1 MRAVIQRVTGA
12 ALSVDGKVYS
22 SIGCGLIVFLGIGKE
37 DNQVTAEKFAK
48 KIAALRIFSDS
59 NDKMNLSVKDI
70 GGEILLVPNFT
81 LCGDSSHGNRP
92 NFSAAAPAN
101 AETAK
106 LFDSFASET
115 NRIVKTK
122 TGCFGADM
130 HIEQHNDGP
139 VTIIYEI

>member
-22 SIGCGLIVFLGIGKE
+22 SIGCGLVVFLGIGKE

-92 NFSAAAPAN
+92 TFPQRLLQMRKPQNYSIVLQVKPIVSLKRKRAV
-101 AETAK
+101 
-106 LFDSFASET
+106 SV
-115 NRIVKTK
+115 RI
-122 TGCFGADM
+122 C
-130 HIEQHNDGP
+130 I
-139 VTIIYEI
+139 